1 MNQSSINCHRKVPRQ
16 HSQKSQL
23 VQAIASD
30 HHLQSKQLLPLHFQ
44 RHYTEPAVKHQ
55 PLNMQAINSFHLLK
69 VKKKKRLGVFRQLQL
84 SNHLAA
90 HYFNDLSE
98 KLSPSNRKSFA
109 NTLIRLI
116 RKSGLITIC
125 EVDVSSSTVL

>member
-69 VKKKKRLGVFRQLQL
+69 IKKRLGVFRQLQL
-84 SNHLAA
+84 LNHLAA
-90 HYFNDLSE
+90 HYFNDVS
-98 KLSPSNRKSFA
+98 KQLSPSNRKSFA
-109 NTLIRLI
+109 NTLIMLI

-125 EVDVSSSTVL
+125 EVVVSSSTVL